1 MLIPTAKNVW
11 TVDHTVRMPGGIPMP
26 ARMTLLRLTDGR
38 LVVISP
44 VPISDELG
52 AAIDQL
58 GPVGFLVAPNL
69 LHHLYLRPAAA
80 RWPQARLLA
89 PRGLAEKLGGL
100 PAHGLLDD
108 GAPPDWAGQLE
119 ILTLQGFKGL
129 GETVFFHVESRTLV
143 LTDLLFRILSP
154 SAWTLGLVLR
164 IMGTHGRLARSRM
177 LASMIKDPAAA
188 ETSYRRILQWD
199 FDRLIV
205 AHGEVLDSGARA
217 AVAEALGVAAA

>member
-1 MLIPTAKNVW
+1 MLIPTAENVW
-11 TVDHTVRMPGGIPMP
+11 TVDHEVRLPPGIPLP

-38 LVVISP
+38 LVIISP

-52 AAIDQL
+52 SAIDRL

-69 LHHLYLRPAAA
+69 LHHLYLRAAAA

-100 PAHGLLDD
+100 PEHGILDD
-108 GAPPDWAGQLE
+108 GAPADWAGQLE
-119 ILTLQGFKGL
+119 ILTVQGFKGL
-129 GETVFFHVESRTLV
+129 GETVFFHRQSRTLV
-143 LTDLLFRILSP
+143 LTDLLFNIVSP
-154 SAWTLGLVLR
+154 RVWTLGLVLR

-177 LASMIKDPAAA
+177 LTSMIKDPAAA
-188 ETSYRRILQWD
+188 ESSYRQLLQWD

-205 AHGEVLDSGARA
+205 AHGEVRESGARA